1 MDPIITASER
11 RCYKNAH
18 SYHVNSISV
27 CSDGQH
33 FISAD
38 DLRINMWN
46 LDRQKSFSAS
56 HLLPSRQ
63 HICVHSV
70 STILRSQRDITHVT
84 HIHKFC
90 CCWQL
95 ASHFVADILDIKP
108 VNMDDLTEVITAAT
122 YHPTKCNL
130 FMYSSSCGKVKLADH
145 RQSALCDNHFTCRSS
160 ELGTLLRSHF
170 FFF

>member
-56 HLLPSRQ
+56 YLLPPHDNISAYTLSARYYAVNAILHMSRTYISFVVVDNLH
-63 HICVHSV
+63 HILLQTSWI
-70 STILRSQRDITHVT
+70 SNPLIWTIWLKLSLPRHTTPQSATCSCT
-84 HIHKFC
+84 
-90 CCWQL
+90 
-95 ASHFVADILDIKP
+95 VAAAAKWNLQ
-108 VNMDDLTEVITAAT
+108 ITANPRFAT
-122 YHPTKCNL
+122 IISPVGRA
-130 FMYSSSCGKVKLADH
+130 S
-145 RQSALCDNHFTCRSS
+145 
-160 ELGTLLRSHF
+160 
-170 FFF
+170 